1 MDVKHHVYL
10 LHRVRPSNTRLDRLP
25 SLMSSMSA
33 QSQAS
38 ARETPGRGL
47 RLGRHGTWHG
57 CSARPDGESVSSPTS
72 RQLHSQQFQREFR
85 DRWYHA
91 GMTWDT
97 LVPLGQWFQSQQRS
111 GGSQPDCDWGYPG
124 TYLSLAAPRGT
135 HLNLAAPRCTHL
147 SLAAPGGTRV
157 PISAWLRLGVPGYPS
172 QLGCAWGYPGTH
184 LSLVA
189 PGGTRVPISTPPHE
203 LQLYPDASTH
213 CCRGGGGGGGGGEG
227 TSKIC
232 RSQDCGTSS
241 GGAGTST
248 FWRWRQRYDPRRIC
262 GTRLVYTHKT
272 QFESKFCLFV

>member
-1 MDVKHHVYL
+1 
-10 LHRVRPSNTRLDRLP
+10 
-25 SLMSSMSA
+25 
-33 QSQAS
+33 
-38 ARETPGRGL
+38 
-47 RLGRHGTWHG
+47 
-57 CSARPDGESVSSPTS
+57 
-72 RQLHSQQFQREFR
+72 
-85 DRWYHA
+85 
-91 GMTWDT
+91 MTWDT

-213 CCRGGGGGGGGGEG
+213 CCRGTGGWGGG
-227 TSKIC
+227 TSKTC
-232 RSQDCGTSS
+232 RSQACGTSS

-272 QFESKFCLFV
+272 EFESKFCLFV

>member
-1 MDVKHHVYL
+1 
-10 LHRVRPSNTRLDRLP
+10 
-25 SLMSSMSA
+25 
-33 QSQAS
+33 
-38 ARETPGRGL
+38 
-47 RLGRHGTWHG
+47 
-57 CSARPDGESVSSPTS
+57 
-72 RQLHSQQFQREFR
+72 
-85 DRWYHA
+85 
-91 GMTWDT
+91 MTWDT

-189 PGGTRVPISTPPHE
+189 PGGTRIPISTPPHE

-213 CCRGGGGGGGGGEG
+213 CCRGGGHVEDLSVSGLWNEQRRGWHINLLEMEAAVR
-227 TSKIC
+227 S
-232 RSQDCGTSS
+232 SQDLWDTVNIYS
-241 GGAGTST
+241 
-248 FWRWRQRYDPRRIC
+248 
-262 GTRLVYTHKT
+262 
-272 QFESKFCLFV
+272 

>member
-1 MDVKHHVYL
+1 
-10 LHRVRPSNTRLDRLP
+10 
-25 SLMSSMSA
+25 MSSMSA

-38 ARETPGRGL
+38 ARGL
-47 RLGRHGTWHG
+47 AALLGQMESLSPLLPLGRLH
-57 CSARPDGESVSSPTS
+57 
-72 RQLHSQQFQREFR
+72 RQQLQREFR

-213 CCRGGGGGGGGGEG
+213 CCRGW
-227 TSKIC
+227 
-232 RSQDCGTSS
+232 
-241 GGAGTST
+241 GGARRRSVGLRIVERAAEGLAHQPSGDGGSGT
-248 FWRWRQRYDPRRIC
+248 ILA
-262 GTRLVYTHKT
+262 G
-272 QFESKFCLFV
+272 FVGHG